1 MASTSSLGSASL
13 IHASSA
19 QAFYT
24 HFCADTTTLLD
35 QLCSVS
41 DGQGLQGALQ
51 SYARLGA
58 QLTAAVDSGVLPAHD
73 QALHRQRLREL
84 AVLLEDTRRRILLD
98 GPPEGQAGGENK
110 QRGFAFKRT
119 QQPKAATPAVVETT
133 QSKPQQPTPIQP
145 SAATAAPTSNHIT
158 ITALDNTCYTCS
170 EQSESKSLSFDLHHI
185 SNSLVDLRS
194 STSQHTVLSAQLGSI
209 TNSIL
214 LLPPIEGS
222 LMIHNLTNSLLCIPS
237 CHQFRMHASN
247 TVLVE
252 LSTKRGSVLTLEACS
267 GVKFLH
273 TGRMAGAEGEG
284 LRVQDFDDLIHSWQL
299 KHEST
304 EEKGVE
310 GGRKRNFQV
319 VKAAEAGKGMAD
331 KVDQLVRLGSS
342 VKQCLEKMIDIPNT

>member
-24 HFCADTTTLLD
+24 HFSADTTTLLD
-35 QLCSVS
+35 QLGSVS

-73 QALHRQRLREL
+73 QALHRRRLREL
-84 AVLLEDTRRRILLD
+84 AVLLEDTRPRILLD
-98 GPPEGQAGGENK
+98 GPPEGQAAGGNK
-110 QRGFAFKRT
+110 KRGFAFKRT

-133 QSKPQQPTPIQP
+133 QSKRQQPTPIQP
-145 SAATAAPTSNHIT
+145 SPTSNHIT

-170 EQSESKSLSFDLHHI
+170 EQSESKPLSLDLHHI

-222 LMIHNLTNSLLCIPS
+222 LMIHNLTNSLLSIPS

-273 TGRMAGAEGEG
+273 TGPMAGAEAEG
-284 LRVQDFDDLIHSWQL
+284 LRVQDFDDLIHTCQL
-299 KHEST
+299 KHHLT

-331 KVDQLVRLGSS
+331 KVDHLLRLGSS

>member
-19 QAFYT
+19 HAFYT
-24 HFCADTTTLLD
+24 HFSADTSTLLD
-35 QLCSVS
+35 QLGSVS

-51 SYARLGA
+51 SYASLGL

-98 GPPEGQAGGENK
+98 SPLQGQAGGEIK
-110 QRGFAFKRT
+110 KRGFAFKRT
-119 QQPKAATPAVVETT
+119 QQPKATTPAVLE
-133 QSKPQQPTPIQP
+133 SKRQQPTPIQP
-145 SAATAAPTSNHIT
+145 SATSNHIT

-170 EQSESKSLSFDLHHI
+170 EQSESKSLSLDLHHI

-222 LMIHNLTNSLLCIPS
+222 LMIHNLTNSLLSIPS
-237 CHQFRMHASN
+237 CYQFRMHASN

-252 LSTKRGSVLTLEACS
+252 LSTKRGSLLTLEACS

-273 TGRMAGAEGEG
+273 TGPMAGAEAEG
-284 LRVQDFDDLIHSWQL
+284 LRVQDFDDLFHTCHL
-299 KHEST
+299 KHQST

-342 VKQCLEKMIDIPNT
+342 VKQCLEKMIDIPNI